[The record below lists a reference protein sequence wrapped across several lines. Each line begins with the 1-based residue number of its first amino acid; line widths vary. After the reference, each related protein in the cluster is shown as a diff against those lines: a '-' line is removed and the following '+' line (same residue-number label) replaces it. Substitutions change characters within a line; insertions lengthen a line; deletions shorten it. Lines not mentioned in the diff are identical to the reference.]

1 MGFSDGIEFIAAT
14 AAPPTIPFQNCKI
27 FLRTIISIAGKCRA
41 VIVSGKGA
49 AADGDGV
56 GGSWLLNI
64 T

>member
-41 VIVSGKGA
+41 VIVSGKG
-49 AADGDGV
+49 DDGV